1 MLLKLPLS
9 AEKLLYI
16 RAALIKALG
25 AISAFFL
32 TVVAAKVLSSEATG
46 MFMLT
51 YTILLVCVA
60 IFRFGM
66 DGIILRELSG
76 NVEVGRALHSTALIF
91 VFLTSSILAFLFY
104 SYSDYIAI
112 EIFDKP
118 ELSTLMSTML
128 WALPLM
134 TFYTLIGVG
143 YQSIHKVE
151 WFVFF
156 QNLGVS
162 SVFIILILSVGWNV
176 NGAISSNEAALT
188 FLVSAFCI
196 FLISLKWFFTNRTAP
211 DFKRRSLYRL
221 FSSSKNIFV
230 SEVMVQSVAWSG
242 VIVGGIWLSA
252 SDLAYLTISQRTAML
267 ISFILMVVNMVLPV
281 RIARLWSEN
290 KIDEIQKVSNACCRS
305 LLLIIVPLCTAL
317 ILMSDF
323 ILSFFGSDYAG
334 ASLVFSILV
343 VGQAVGVSLG
353 PVGFLLLMT
362 ENEKSYR
369 NATLV
374 SGIVSITLVV
384 ILTREFGV
392 IGSACAVAFST
403 AFGKV
408 LLAIQVRQKLGFWPF
423 IK

>member
-1 MLLKLPLS
+1 
-9 AEKLLYI
+9 
-16 RAALIKALG
+16 
-25 AISAFFL
+25 
-32 TVVAAKVLSSEATG
+32 
-46 MFMLT
+46 MLT

-76 NVEVGRALHSTALIF
+76 NIEAGKPLHNTALIF
-91 VFLTSSILAFLFY
+91 TFLTSSILALIFFY
-104 SYSDYIAI
+104 YSDFIAI
-112 EIFDKP
+112 KVFSKP
-118 ELSTLMSTML
+118 QLSTLMSTML
-128 WALPLM
+128 WALPFM

-143 YQSIHKVE
+143 YQSVHKVE

-162 SVFIILILSVGWNV
+162 SVFITLILFVWWNL
-176 NGAISSNEAALT
+176 NSSMDGGQAALA
-188 FLVSAFCI
+188 FLVSALFM
-196 FLISLKWFFTNRTAP
+196 FLISLKWFFTNRAAP
-211 DFKRRSLYRL
+211 DFNRRSLRRL
-221 FSSSKNIFV
+221 FSSSKNIFL

-252 SDLAYLTISQRTAML
+252 SDVAYLTISQRTAML

-281 RIARLWSEN
+281 RIARLWSEK

-305 LLLIIVPLCTAL
+305 LLLVVVPLCIVM

-323 ILSFFGSDYAG
+323 IMNFFGSDYAG
-334 ASLVFSILV
+334 ATLVFSILV

-362 ENEKSYR
+362 ENEKPYR

-374 SGIVSITLVV
+374 SGIVSVVLVV

-408 LLAIQVRQKLGFWPF
+408 LLAAQVRQTLGFWPF